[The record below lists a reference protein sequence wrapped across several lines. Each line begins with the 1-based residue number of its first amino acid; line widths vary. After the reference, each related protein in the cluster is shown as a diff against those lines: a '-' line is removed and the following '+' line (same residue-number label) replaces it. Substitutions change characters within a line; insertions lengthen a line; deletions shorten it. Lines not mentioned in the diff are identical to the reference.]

1 MSETT
6 PEATRP
12 QGGFARM
19 TAIALVLAGALW
31 VATSLR
37 EDPGQAPVEE
47 SASVAVVE
55 PPGPAVEPPGP
66 AEVPAILE
74 PEDASTTAD
83 VEQLVDDAGPAPV
96 GTNQEELERRAAMA
110 RRTASRGRDPVQIL
124 VQDAER
130 LLEEG
135 RNDEAIERAHQA
147 MRERKS
153 PQAYAVET
161 RALCAKGDADGA
173 RRAFKRVLGSQREPT
188 LSACAERGIQL
199 LSE

>member
-1 MSETT
+1 MI
-6 PEATRP
+6 
-12 QGGFARM
+12 
-19 TAIALVLAGALW
+19 AIALVLAGALW

-37 EDPGQAPVEE
+37 EDPGQAAVEE
-47 SASVAVVE
+47 SASVAVV
-55 PPGPAVEPPGP
+55 GPAAP
-66 AEVPAILE
+66 AEAPAILE

-83 VEQLVDDAGPAPV
+83 VAQLVDDAGPAPV
-96 GTNQEELERRAAMA
+96 ETSQEELERRAAMA

-135 RNDEAIERAHQA
+135 RNDEAIERARQA

-188 LSACAERGIQL
+188 LAACAERGIQL